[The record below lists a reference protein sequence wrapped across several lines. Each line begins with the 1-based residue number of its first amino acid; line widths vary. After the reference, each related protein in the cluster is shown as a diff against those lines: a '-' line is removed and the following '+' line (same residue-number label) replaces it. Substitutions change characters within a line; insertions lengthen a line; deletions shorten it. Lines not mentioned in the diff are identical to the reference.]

1 MKIYK
6 IRAVDDRFESLV
18 LRHKENW
25 TKLSQFID
33 HNQPTELWT
42 TFKVR
47 RYSKPKR
54 GRKKA
59 LPSDFPFMAPLNV
72 FSERAVKALG
82 EILTNN
88 GRLLPFENHEVN
100 FFLFL
105 PSRVLDVLDES
116 RSKIWRL
123 DTGRIVTVNE
133 FVFKSDALFDAPIF
147 EIPQLPGKQTFVTE
161 KFVAKVRA
169 SDLQGFVFTELPLE

>member
-1 MKIYK
+1 MKIFK
-6 IRAVDDRFESLV
+6 LDSDGDHHESLNLV
-18 LRHKENW
+18 HESDW
-25 TKLSQFID
+25 QKLNKFVD
-33 HNQPTELWT
+33 HDEPAEFWVSLLT
-42 TFKVR
+42 TQNN
-47 RYSKPKR
+47 KPRR
-54 GRKKA
+54 GRKKR
-59 LPSDFPFMAPLNV
+59 LPSDFPFMPPLDV

-116 RSKIWRL
+116 RSKFWRL
-123 DTGRIVTVNE
+123 DTGRIVMMNE
-133 FVFKSDALFDAPIF
+133 FAFKSDALFDAPIF

-161 KFVAKVRA
+161 EFVAKVRA